1 MGDNN
6 TEFLSCF
13 VEAMDKVLVMGY
25 KSGELV
31 PTGAVNIIHYQLITM
46 RKILLAR

>member
-1 MGDNN
+1 MANNN

-13 VEAMDKVLVMGY
+13 VEAMNKVIVMGY

-31 PTGAVNIIHYQLITM
+31 PTGAVNIIHYSIITM
-46 RKILLAR
+46 RKSLIAR